1 MANANPFPDDWH
13 ARIRVWIERAGHAV
27 LGKGRVELLEGIDR
41 RQSISAAARAMGMSY
56 RQAWLLVQS
65 ANKAAGQPLVVAATG
80 GRRGGGAHLTPL
92 GRAAVGAF
100 KELQEQL
107 RQSATTLLPHIAE
120 GQAAASV
127 HVAAAV
133 SLEEVV
139 GQLLADYAA
148 QCPEVRVRAIFGA
161 SDELAEHVLAG
172 APVDLFI
179 AAAAEPMDRL
189 EAGGLVEP
197 GTRTALASN
206 TLVLIAPAD
215 RSLEVANAN
224 DLLDPGVGRIAL
236 AKPGCPLGA
245 YSREYLEGLGFY
257 DKLLARA
264 LQLDNSRS
272 VVAAVQTGQA
282 DVGLAYGSDAARASG
297 CRILFRVRQRP
308 TPIHCTAALLRRGRR
323 LEDARALLTFF
334 ASRSAA
340 RRFRQCGFLASPEH
354 QVHSLG
360 KK

>member
-13 ARIRVWIERAGHAV
+13 ARVRVWIERAGHTV

-80 GRRGGGAHLTPL
+80 GKRGGGAHLTPL
-92 GRAAVGAF
+92 GRAAVAAF
-100 KELQEQL
+100 KELQDQL
-107 RQSATTLLPHIAE
+107 RRSAATLLPHIVE

-148 QCPEVRVRAIFGA
+148 QCPEVRVRAIFGG

-179 AAAAEPMDRL
+179 AAASEPMDCL
-189 EAGGLVEP
+189 EAGGLVEL
-197 GTRTALASN
+197 GSRTPLAAN
-206 TLVLIAPAD
+206 TLAAIAPAD
-215 RSLEVANAN
+215 RPLEVADAS
-224 DLLDPGVGRIAL
+224 DLLGPAVGRIAL

-245 YSREYLEGLGFY
+245 YSREYLEGLGLY
-257 DKLLARA
+257 EKLLPRA

-297 CRILFRVRQRP
+297 CRVLFRVRQRP
-308 TPIHCTAALLRRGRR
+308 TPIQCTAALLRRGRR
-323 LEDARALLTFF
+323 LEDARALLEFL
-334 ASRSAA
+334 ASRAAA
-340 RRFRQCGFLASPEH
+340 RRFRQCGFLPSPERPT
-354 QVHSLG
+354 HSVG